1 MATNRIEPRSVT
13 QQSRLS
19 TAVLSAGF
27 SFTGSG
33 TVMLGVILPA
43 ISKQWGFQDSQ
54 LGTLLFL
61 QFFGSG
67 LGAVFAGLNRIRSIK
82 IGFGL
87 VSVALCTLIF
97 TGSRYSYS
105 AFLIYGIGLGMA
117 MTATSQL
124 FSDVWEDNR
133 AAKLEWLNFVW
144 SAGAMI
150 GPICFLPFLRQQ
162 AFQSVFVLML
172 SLFVC
177 IFCLV
182 MLIGRVEP
190 KITVSRIVK
199 APSPAARI
207 AFSAFLVL
215 AMCFVG
221 VEASLSGWLTT
232 YSSRA
237 GIHSLAGASVATSLF
252 WFGEMA
258 SRLIFSTRLLANV
271 GRAAILTSGIFGV
284 TATTFALI
292 GFPHPW
298 SILILAGA
306 AGYFIGPLYPLA
318 LSYLMELS
326 PWGWFFAA
334 GGIGAAIF
342 PWMTGLISERFH
354 SLRFGLVVPCVAGL
368 MMIVINV
375 LALRALES
383 NRRAVH
389 TCILESRPRRLYKG

>member
-1 MATNRIEPRSVT
+1 MNVQTLNRIERRSVP
-13 QQSRLS
+13 QQSFLS
-19 TAVLSAGF
+19 TVVLSAGF

-43 ISKQWGFQDSQ
+43 LSRQWGFQDSQ

-82 IGFGL
+82 TGFGL
-87 VSVALCTLIF
+87 VSAALCALII
-97 TGSRYSYS
+97 TGSRHPYS

-124 FSDVWEDNR
+124 FSDLWGDDR

-150 GPICFLPFLRQQ
+150 GPICFLPFLRHQ

-172 SLFVC
+172 LLFFC
-177 IFCLV
+177 IFCFV
-182 MLIGRVEP
+182 MLVQRAEP
-190 KITVSRIVK
+190 KVAAPRIVK
-199 APSPAARI
+199 EAGPAARI
-207 AFSAFLVL
+207 VFFAFLVF

-221 VEASLSGWLTT
+221 VEASLSGWLAT

-237 GIHSLAGASVATSLF
+237 GFHSLAGASVATSLF

-258 SRLIFSTRLLANV
+258 SRLTFSTRLLANV
-271 GRAAILTSGIFGV
+271 GRAAILTSGIFGLTV
-284 TATTFALI
+284 TTFALI
-292 GFPHPW
+292 AFPHPW
-298 SILILAGA
+298 SILIFAGV
-306 AGYFIGPLYPLA
+306 AGYSVGPLYPLA

-326 PWGWFFAA
+326 PQGWFFAA

-342 PWMTGLISERFH
+342 PWITGIISHRFH
-354 SLRFGLVVPCVAGL
+354 SLRFGLVVPCAAGVA
-368 MMIVINV
+368 MIVIN
-375 LALRALES
+375 AL
-383 NRRAVH
+383 V
-389 TCILESRPRRLYKG
+389 SRSVREVTVRGAGC

>member
-1 MATNRIEPRSVT
+1 MNVQALNRIERRSVP
-13 QQSRLS
+13 QQSLL
-19 TAVLSAGF
+19 TAAVLSAGF

-43 ISKQWGFQDSQ
+43 LSRQWGFQDSQ

-61 QFFGSG
+61 QFLGSG

-87 VSVALCTLIF
+87 VSAALCALII

-124 FSDVWEDNR
+124 FSDLWRDDR

-144 SAGAMI
+144 SAGAMV
-150 GPICFLPFLRQQ
+150 GPLCFLPFLRQQ
-162 AFQSVFVLML
+162 AFQSVFVLMF
-172 SLFVC
+172 SLFVS

-182 MLIGRVEP
+182 MLVPQAEP
-190 KITVSRIVK
+190 NVVALRLVK
-199 APSPAARI
+199 ASSPAARI
-207 AFSAFLVL
+207 VFFTFLVF

-232 YSSRA
+232 YSSRT
-237 GIHSLAGASVATSLF
+237 GIHSLAGASAATSLF

-258 SRLIFSTRLLANV
+258 SRLTFSTRLLANV
-271 GRAAILTSGIFGV
+271 GRPAILTSGIFGV

-292 GFPHPW
+292 AFPHPW
-298 SILILAGA
+298 SILIFAGV
-306 AGYFIGPLYPLA
+306 AGYFVGPLYPLA
-318 LSYLMELS
+318 LSFLMELS
-326 PWGWFFAA
+326 PRGWFFAA

-342 PWMTGLISERFH
+342 PWITGIISDRFH
-354 SLRFGLVVPCVAGL
+354 SLRFGLVVPCAAGVV
-368 MMIVINV
+368 MIVINAWASRSV
-375 LALRALES
+375 
-383 NRRAVH
+383 RAVAVRGAN
-389 TCILESRPRRLYKG
+389 T

>member
-1 MATNRIEPRSVT
+1 MNVQALNRIERRSSPR
-13 QQSRLS
+13 QSLLS
-19 TAVLSAGF
+19 TAALSAGF

-43 ISKQWGFQDSQ
+43 LSKQWDFQDSQ

-82 IGFGL
+82 IGYGL
-87 VSVALCTLIF
+87 VSAALCALII
-97 TGSRYSYS
+97 TGSRHSYS
-105 AFLIYGIGLGMA
+105 AFFIYGIGLGMA

-124 FSDVWEDNR
+124 FSDRWGDDR

-162 AFQSVFVLML
+162 AFQSVFVMML
-172 SLFVC
+172 TLFVC
-177 IFCLV
+177 MFCWAVLV
-182 MLIGRVEP
+182 ERAEP
-190 KITVSRIVK
+190 NVTVLRTVK
-199 APSPAARI
+199 PPSPAARVV
-207 AFSAFLVL
+207 FFAFLML

-237 GIHSLAGASVATSLF
+237 GIHSLAGASVATSIF
-252 WFGEMA
+252 WFGEMTG
-258 SRLIFSTRLLANV
+258 RLIFSTRLLAQA
-271 GRAAILTSGIFGV
+271 GKAAILTSGIFGV
-284 TATTFALI
+284 TLTALGLI
-292 GFPHPW
+292 ALPHPW
-298 SILILAGA
+298 SILIFAGA

-326 PWGWFFAA
+326 PWG
-334 GGIGAAIF
+334 
-342 PWMTGLISERFH
+342 
-354 SLRFGLVVPCVAGL
+354 
-368 MMIVINV
+368 
-375 LALRALES
+375 
-383 NRRAVH
+383 
-389 TCILESRPRRLYKG
+389 